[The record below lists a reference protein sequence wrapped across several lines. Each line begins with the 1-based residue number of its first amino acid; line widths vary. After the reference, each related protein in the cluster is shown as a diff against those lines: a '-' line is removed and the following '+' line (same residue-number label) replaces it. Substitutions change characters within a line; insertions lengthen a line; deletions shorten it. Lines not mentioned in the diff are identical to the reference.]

1 MADDRHER
9 IRQRAHAIWEREGRR
24 DGEDERHWHQA
35 TSEIDA
41 EDAAGAA
48 PKPRRKAAAPRKPA
62 AAPKSGAK
70 PAKAA
75 PAKVASAKTAKTA
88 AKPAVAAK
96 PRAGK
101 AKAG

>member
-24 DGEDERHWHQA
+24 DGDHERHWHQA
-35 TSEIDA
+35 AGEIDA
-41 EDAAGAA
+41 EDAAAA
-48 PKPRRKAAAPRKPA
+48 KPGRKPATPRKPA
-62 AAPKSGAK
+62 AAK
-70 PAKAA
+70 P
-75 PAKVASAKTAKTA
+75 KTAPSKATAAKA

-96 PRAGK
+96 PRARK